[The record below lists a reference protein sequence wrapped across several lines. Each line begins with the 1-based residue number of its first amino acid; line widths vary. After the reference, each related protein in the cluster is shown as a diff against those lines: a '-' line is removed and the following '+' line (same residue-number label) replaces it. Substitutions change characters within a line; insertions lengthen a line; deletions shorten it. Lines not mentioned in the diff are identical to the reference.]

1 MYAILYN
8 FSATIGG
15 CILVVGACVV
25 HSVVPIS
32 NAETEGRKD
41 KPFAVQV
48 RSLGCFLN
56 GCGVL
61 MHRMDYVCIILKD
74 LHLRSIN
81 YIQIYAKLILA
92 FQHHTHYC
100 RHISFQLQRSVWKLH
115 FIITYHGTNTC
126 IVIENRTLL
135 LKTIIPVGLSFRVP

>member
-25 HSVVPIS
+25 HSIVRIS

-81 YIQIYAKLILA
+81 YIQMYGQTNSCISTSHSLLQTYLFLA
-92 FQHHTHYC
+92 LALCMEITFHNYLSRNPTH
-100 RHISFQLQRSVWKLH
+100 V
-115 FIITYHGTNTC
+115 
-126 IVIENRTLL
+126 
-135 LKTIIPVGLSFRVP
+135 